1 MKDTRLWDEMGDMSQ
16 GVKWLGVL
24 AFGDFSIFSR
34 IPISEHIFCV
44 YNELASFTNVY
55 CFE

>member
-24 AFGDFSIFSR
+24 AFGDFSIFFKDTNFGT
-34 IPISEHIFCV
+34 HLLCV
-44 YNELASFTNVY
+44 
-55 CFE
+55 